1 MPAPAL
7 LPTILARLR
16 SEPSRSG
23 SIVITIYGDA
33 IVPRGGCVW
42 LGTLLEFFR
51 AIEIGEGV
59 VRTAVSRL
67 AADGWLERTRVGRR
81 SFYRLAAPGEATFA
95 AAAARIYGTRAN
107 DWGGSLRL
115 AMLETGD
122 GREPARVALE
132 AAGYASAAPGLLFAV
147 DAAPAP
153 AIAGVLYLN
162 ASATPETIRQLA
174 ARIWPVAKTADAY
187 GRFLAI
193 FGSSERALRDAA
205 GASGID
211 ALVARVLLIHEYRR
225 VVLRDPLLPA
235 ALLPQP
241 WPGDAARR
249 VCAAIYRTLLPA
261 SERWLDRHGLSA
273 KGPLPSPGPALEAR
287 FQD

>member
-1 MPAPAL
+1 MAAPAL
-7 LPTILARLR
+7 LATILARVR
-16 SEPSRSG
+16 SEPSRTG

-67 AADGWLERTRVGRR
+67 AADGWLERTRLGRR
-81 SFYRLAAPGEATFA
+81 SFYRLAARGEATFA
-95 AAAARIYGTRAN
+95 AAAARIYGTHQK
-107 DWGGSLRL
+107 DWGGSFRL
-115 AMLETGD
+115 AVLETGD
-122 GREPARVALE
+122 AREPARIALDD
-132 AAGYASAAPGLLFAV
+132 AGYAAIAPGLLVAT

-153 AIAGVLYLN
+153 VIAGVLYLN
-162 ASATPETIRQLA
+162 ASTAPDSARQLA
-174 ARIWPVAKTADAY
+174 ARVWPVAKTADAY
-187 GRFLAI
+187 GRFVAT
-193 FGSSERALRDAA
+193 FGSAERALPDAA
-205 GASGID
+205 AISGID
-211 ALVARVLLIHEYRR
+211 AVVARVLLIHEYRR

-249 VCAAIYRTLLPA
+249 VCAAIYQTLLPA
-261 SERWLDRHGLSA
+261 SERWLDTHGLNA
-273 KGPLPSPGPALEAR
+273 NGPLPSPGAVLQAR
-287 FQD
+287 FQE

>member
-7 LPTILARLR
+7 LSTILARLR

-23 SIVITIYGDA
+23 SIIITIYGEA
-33 IVPRGGCVW
+33 IVPRGGCIW

-51 AIEIGEGV
+51 AIEISEGV

-67 AADGWLERTRVGRR
+67 TADGWLERTRLGRK
-81 SFYRLAAPGEATFA
+81 SFYRLAGCGEATFA
-95 AAAARIYGTRAN
+95 AAAARIYGTHQN
-107 DWGGSLRL
+107 HWGGFFRL
-115 AMLETGD
+115 AMLEAGEA
-122 GREPARVALE
+122 REPARLALE
-132 AAGYASAAPGLLFAV
+132 AAGYASAAPGLLVAT
-147 DAAPAP
+147 DPAP
-153 AIAGVLYLN
+153 TPAITGVLYLD
-162 ASATPETIRQLA
+162 ASTAPDTARQLA
-174 ARIWPVAKTADAY
+174 ARVWPVARTAAAY
-187 GRFLAI
+187 GRFLTI
-193 FGSSERALRDAA
+193 FGSAERALQDAVA
-205 GASGID
+205 ASGID

-261 SERWLDRHGLSA
+261 SEHWLDAHGLNA
-273 KGPLPSPGPALEAR
+273 NGPLPSPGEILAKR

>member
-7 LPTILARLR
+7 LSTILVRLR

-23 SIVITIYGDA
+23 SIIITIYGDA

-51 AIEIGEGV
+51 AIEISEGV

-67 AADGWLERTRVGRR
+67 TADGWLERTRLGRK
-81 SFYRLAAPGEATFA
+81 SFYRLAARGEATFA
-95 AAAARIYGTRAN
+95 AAAARIYGMHAN
-107 DWGGSLRL
+107 NWGGLFRL
-115 AMLETGD
+115 ALLETGEA
-122 GREPARVALE
+122 REPARLALE
-132 AAGYASAAPGLLFAV
+132 AAGYAAAAPGLLVATN
-147 DAAPAP
+147 AAPAP
-153 AIAGVLYLN
+153 ALAGVLYLD
-162 ASATPETIRQLA
+162 ASAAPDAARQLA
-174 ARIWPVAKTADAY
+174 ARVWPVANTADAY
-187 GRFLAI
+187 GRFLAV
-193 FGSSERALRDAA
+193 FGSAESALRDAA
-205 GASGID
+205 AASGID

-249 VCAAIYRTLLPA
+249 VCATIYRALVPA
-261 SERWLDRHGLSA
+261 SERWLDQHGLNA
-273 KGPLPSPGPALEAR
+273 NGPLPSPGAVLQTR